1 MKKFVFAAMAAL
13 VMASVSSVFASKAQV
28 TNASV
33 EMQDTTLCDSVEPAE
48 PSAPAPASPATADTA
63 SVAE

>member
-28 TNASV
+28 TSASV

-48 PSAPAPASPATADTA
+48 PSAPAPASLATADTA

>member
-13 VMASVSSVFASKAQV
+13 VMVSVSSVFASNAQV

-33 EMQDTTLCDSVEPAE
+33 EMQDTTLCDSVEPTE
-48 PSAPAPASPATADTA
+48 PSAPAPANTVTADTTA
-63 SVAE
+63 VAE